1 MADTTGMADPADTMT
16 ADDGQADRGRNDP
29 DRRNN
34 PDDCRSL
41 SRAGSR
47 PSSHAGRRALIS
59 GVMVIV
65 AVVALVATLVISNHM
80 QQDSRRVDAA
90 RTACSQSVTALTKAR
105 TSLSRRIAQA
115 RKDGLGGLTAQDVAD
130 PATVSDFAQQL
141 SASQT
146 SLGKAKKPASCAVP
160 SGSSEARI
168 SALTTARKKNRTMTD
183 SLEQQEKRLKKVIE
197 ALTKSRDA
205 KKQSGAG
212 SAGQAES
219 GSAGSGPD
227 GGTTGSGS
235 GSGSGS
241 DSTNSGSAGSNGGS
255 GSNSLDGTGPGS
267 PVRKD
272 KTSPYKPNL
281 DKIPEQPR

>member
-65 AVVALVATLVISNHM
+65 AVGALVATLVISNHM

-115 RKDGLGGLTAQDVAD
+115 RKDGLGGGADGAGCRRSRDSLRFRTTALRLANLPGEGEETGIVRGAFRFVGSADFRAHHGTKEEQDHDRLTR
-130 PATVSDFAQQL
+130 T
-141 SASQT
+141 T
-146 SLGKAKKPASCAVP
+146 GKAAEEGDRGAHEEPGREETVRCGFGR
-160 SGSSEARI
+160 SGRKRQCRVRAGRRYHRFRLWFGLGFRFNQFWQRRIERRFGEQFPRRHRSRFARP
-168 SALTTARKKNRTMTD
+168 
-183 SLEQQEKRLKKVIE
+183 Q
-197 ALTKSRDA
+197 
-205 KKQSGAG
+205 
-212 SAGQAES
+212 GQ
-219 GSAGSGPD
+219 D
-227 GGTTGSGS
+227 
-235 GSGSGS
+235 
-241 DSTNSGSAGSNGGS
+241 
-255 GSNSLDGTGPGS
+255 L
-267 PVRKD
+267 PV
-272 KTSPYKPNL
+272 
-281 DKIPEQPR
+281 